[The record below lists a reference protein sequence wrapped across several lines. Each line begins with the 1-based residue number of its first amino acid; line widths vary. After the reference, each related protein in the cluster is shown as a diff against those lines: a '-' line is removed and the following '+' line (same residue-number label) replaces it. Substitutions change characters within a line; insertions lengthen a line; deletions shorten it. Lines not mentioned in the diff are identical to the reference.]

1 MSHSKIDLPF
11 KLVDL
16 RGEEVVVGDTIVIS
30 RVDYRTPILSLSLVT
45 EIRNCPKT
53 VRVYYKAFRDR
64 YNYESYLTM
73 QYAES
78 GVPSNQLMKI
88 DNIEFNLNQGKFAKL
103 FVAKSEFETAN
114 PKTEEVSDEE

>member
-1 MSHSKIDLPF
+1 MQDAKF

-16 RGEEVVVGDTIVIS
+16 KGEEVVVGDTIVIA

-45 EIRNCPKT
+45 EIKNCPKT
-53 VRVYYKAFRDR
+53 VRVYYKGFRDK
-64 YNYESYLTM
+64 YNYQSYLTV
-73 QYAES
+73 QYAEN

-88 DNIEFNLNQGKFAKL
+88 DNIEFSLNQGKFAKL

-114 PKTEEVSDEE
+114 PKPEEVSDEE